1 MIVYAKIKPNQK
13 RPGIEEKDDGSLI
26 VRLKSPAKEGKANLE
41 LIEVLAKRYGVPK
54 ASVRIKSGFSAKTKL
69 IEIGF

>member
-13 RPGIEEKDDGSLI
+13 RPGIEEKDDGSLV
-26 VRLKSPAKEGKANLE
+26 VRLKSPAIEGRANEE
-41 LIEVLAKRYGVPK
+41 LMEVLAKRYGVPK
-54 ASVRIKSGFSAKTKL
+54 SRIRIKSGFSAKTKL